1 MADFRIRVVV
11 DPSGATRGTRQVER
25 NLNRVG
31 DAATRVQRLIAR
43 AFAFTGI
50 GLGFTATLRTL
61 ANFEQQM
68 STVRAITGATEV
80 QFRSLRAEAQRLGS
94 TTRFSASE
102 AAEGMQFLARAG
114 FDVNQVLASI
124 DDTLLLAQAG
134 ALDLASA
141 ADIASNILTGFRLN
155 AAEASRVVDV
165 LALASNSANTNVF
178 QLGEAMKFVAPVAA
192 GLGVSVEE
200 AAAAVSALSDAG
212 LQGSLAGTGLRRVLA
227 ELESPASKTVD
238 ILQSLGV
245 AAEDVRVSQVG
256 LTTALTRLR
265 DAGVDTGLALEIFGD
280 RGGPAFEV
288 LSNAIPRVEQLT
300 DALGNA
306 EGTALRIATVMDDN
320 LNGALLSVKSA
331 TEGLILAIGEAGGT
345 GALTGALNALANGIR
360 FVTENADTFI
370 AAIEALTAVIVVRL
384 IGSAMIAMK
393 AQLFAIA
400 LAFQSGTLA
409 SFAFAGA
416 LSVVRGALLAIAAN
430 PVTAIFLALG
440 TVAVALTT
448 IETQTERVNR
458 ITTTLEGQVRALQ
471 DAYADANGEV
481 ENIRENIEGL
491 TLTEALTTQTEAA
504 DELNRSLRDLT
515 VSLTPLVNQARYQ
528 GFAELSQDFFD
539 LQSAMIDG
547 TATIDEVISTL
558 DRLGQQAPEALREM
572 VAETIAA
579 ARETKNLGVT
589 VERSDAII
597 RFLTGTAS
605 AADRALLGMGAAA
618 GTAADE
624 VDNLGDQAV
633 EAISALRTLQAFIP
647 ELARAAQVT
656 AQLGEAQA
664 AYEAGRREIEASI
677 GQGRSI
683 DQAAA
688 DLEELT
694 QTYNRA
700 TAEIDGTAAATRSA
714 DEALTSY
721 TNRSNLDALEG
732 QNRAVAIATQEYEA
746 LVTQLE
752 AAGASQEDLAAAQ
765 AAYNQQ
771 LANINRDFADTP
783 GSGSGGGR
791 PPIATE
797 EELTNMS
804 TVLARLQQER
814 EILRLNN
821 FERETRAR
829 LEEVTSELAQNNI
842 VLGQRELEIIRQKI
856 VENQRLEEAL
866 NFVGDVTE
874 TVFGGIDDALADFIR
889 TGEFNFKQ
897 FATNI
902 IAELARIVAQATLI
916 KPLIAGIGSL
926 VSGNGFTFDLPDL
939 GSVFA
944 NIGGNQFGGSLT
956 MGGSGGPD
964 SQLFVSKVS
973 PGERIDFTPEGEG
986 SRRGGSGNTFNFNI
1000 STPDVEGFKR
1010 SQSQIAAIAART
1022 IGSGKRNM

>member
-11 DPSGATRGTRQVER
+11 DPSGATRGTRQVET

-43 AFAFTGI
+43 AFAFAGLGI
-50 GLGFTATLRTL
+50 GLNSVVRTL

-68 STVRAITGATEV
+68 STVKAITGATEA
-80 QFRSLRAEAQRLGS
+80 QFRTLRLEAQRLGS

-114 FDVNQVLASI
+114 FDVDQVLASI
-124 DDTLLLAQAG
+124 NDTLLLAQAG

-155 AAEASRVVDV
+155 AAEAGRVVDV

-192 GLGVSVEE
+192 GLGVSLEE
-200 AAAAVSALSDAG
+200 AAAAISALSDAG

-227 ELESPASKTVD
+227 ELESPASKSLE

-245 AAEDVRVSQVG
+245 TADEVRVSQVG
-256 LTTALTRLR
+256 LTAALTRLR

-288 LSNAIPRVEQLT
+288 LSNAIPRVEGLT
-300 DALGNA
+300 EALGNA
-306 EGTALRIATVMDDN
+306 EGTARRIAAVMDDN

-331 TEGLILAIGEAGGT
+331 AEGLVLAIGEAGGT
-345 GALTGALNALANGIR
+345 GALTGAFNALATALR
-360 FVTENADTFI
+360 FVGENADTLI
-370 AAIEALTAVIVVRL
+370 AALEALAVVIVVRL
-384 IGSAMIAMK
+384 VGSAMVAMK

-400 LAFQSGTLA
+400 LAFQSGTLTA
-409 SFAFAGA
+409 FAFSGA

-430 PVTAIFLALG
+430 PVTAIFVALG

-458 ITTTLEGQVRALQ
+458 ITSTLEGQVRDLQ
-471 DAYADANGEV
+471 QAYRDTNGEV
-481 ENIRENIEGL
+481 EDIRENLESL
-491 TLTEALTTQTEAA
+491 TLSQALVTQTEAA
-504 DELNRSLRDLT
+504 EELDRSFRHLIT
-515 VSLTPLVNQARYQ
+515 TITPLFNQARYQ
-528 GFAELSQDFFD
+528 GFAELSQDFYD

-547 TATIDEVISTL
+547 TVTIDDVIATL

-572 VAETIAA
+572 VAETITAA
-579 ARETKNLGVT
+579 QETRNLGTV
-589 VERSDAII
+589 VERSEAII
-597 RFLTGTAS
+597 RVLSGTAT
-605 AADRALLGMGAAA
+605 AADRTLLGLGNSAGVAAA
-618 GTAADE
+618 E

-633 EAISALRTLQAFIP
+633 EAISALRTLQGFIP

-664 AYEAGRREIEASI
+664 AYEAGRREIEQSI
-677 GQGRSI
+677 GNGRSI

-688 DLEELT
+688 DLEELSS
-694 QTYNRA
+694 TYARA
-700 TAEIDGTAAATRSA
+700 TAEINGTAAAQRDAGTA
-714 DEALTSY
+714 LEAY
-721 TNRSNLDALEG
+721 TNSANLDALEG

-752 AAGASQEDLAAAQ
+752 AAGASQEDLNAAR

-771 LANINRDFADTP
+771 LANIDRDFADAP
-783 GSGSGGGR
+783 GGSSGGGAR
-791 PPIATE
+791 VPVATE
-797 EELTNMS
+797 DEITNMASVMAMLEQEAEVLRMGNQERDVRRRLTELT
-804 TVLARLQQER
+804 T
-814 EILRLNN
+814 
-821 FERETRAR
+821 
-829 LEEVTSELAQNNI
+829 ELAENGI
-842 VLGQRELEIIRQKI
+842 VVGQRELEVIRAKII
-856 VENQRLEEAL
+856 ENQKLEQAL
-866 NFVGDVTE
+866 NFIGDVTE

-889 TGEFNFKQ
+889 TGEFNFKT

-902 IAELARIVAQATLI
+902 VAELARIVTQAMLI

-926 VSGNGFTFDLPDL
+926 LGGNGFTFDMPSL
-939 GSVFA
+939 GSIFNA
-944 NIGGNQFGGSLT
+944 GANQFGGSLT

-964 SQLFVSKVS
+964 SQLFVSKIS
-973 PGERIDFTPEGEG
+973 PGERVDFTPEGEG

-1010 SQSQIAAIAART
+1010 SSSQVAAIAARS